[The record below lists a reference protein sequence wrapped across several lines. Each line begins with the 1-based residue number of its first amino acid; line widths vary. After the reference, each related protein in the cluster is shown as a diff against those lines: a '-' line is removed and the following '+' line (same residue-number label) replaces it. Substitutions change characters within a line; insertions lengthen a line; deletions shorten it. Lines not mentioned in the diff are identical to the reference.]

1 MLSKLYIQNYAL
13 ISKLEIDFEQGFS
26 VLTGETGAGKSIILG
41 ALNLVMGGRADTKTI
56 TEGEEKCIIEATFIK
71 NNNEDII
78 IRRELNISGRSR
90 SFVNDEVITQTDLKK
105 LSKQLIDI
113 HSQHENLF
121 IGDTQFQTDVVDTIA
136 NNSEILESYS
146 HCYVKYIKL
155 TQQLQETLIQ
165 TRKLQEEFDY
175 LTFQHKQLEEANLQE
190 DELILLE
197 EEEYRLSH
205 AEDIKH
211 SLMNALNYL
220 DNETCGALTQIHNVR
235 IDDAST
241 TLAER
246 LNSLE
251 IELRDVVNDI
261 QRLANRT
268 EMDPNRLTEVQ
279 ERISLLHTLMKKHRV
294 TSINELIDIKKDLNS
309 KLQRVFNQDIEI
321 ESLKQQLATQQDI
334 LTTEAKKLTLSRKS
348 VCHKIEEYLI
358 SNMKH
363 LGVSHASISIRIS
376 ETQDFMPNGKDEVL
390 FMFAANLNQ
399 SLRPICDVASGGEI
413 SRLMLCIKSLIAHTK
428 ELPTIIFDEIDTG
441 VSGEI
446 ATQMGTIMQQMA
458 QKRQIIAITHLAQI
472 AAKGDAQYLV
482 YKQDTETRTT
492 TNIRHLNAE
501 ERIKHIASMVAGNSP
516 TPAAIETAKQ
526 LLYTN

>member
-13 ISKLEIDFEQGFS
+13 ISKLEIDFEHGFS

-71 NNNEDII
+71 NNKEDII

-165 TRKLQEEFDY
+165 TRKLQEDFDY

-363 LGVSHASISIRIS
+363 LGVSHANISIRIS